1 MKTKQVGLIGAGNM
15 AGALVRGLLASGT
28 LTKEQLRV
36 SDVRKERLEEL
47 AKAHG
52 IVTTLDN
59 RELVAWANLIV
70 LSVKPQVMDRV
81 LDDVGASIR
90 PDTLVVSIAAGVPIK
105 SIESRL
111 HTGVRV
117 VRAMPNTASIVLAG
131 ATGIAPGIH
140 ATEEDVTVAKT
151 LFDATGRSVVLDE
164 SLIDAVTGLSGSGP
178 AYVML
183 MIEALADGGVK
194 VGLHRDTAMLLAA
207 QTVYGSAKLL
217 LETGEH
223 PGRLKDMVTSPGG
236 TAIAG
241 LHTLEAGGLRRT
253 LAELF
258 GQAHRVHGVDGA
270 HQLHDLLGLV
280 ALQVPDHVPAKV
292 GQVRQGGGLLGQLLH
307 VVLAEVPLSRRVGR
321 ADRRFRLGL
330 AHRQEAHRARIA
342 PCRARRAFDARVHRR
357 QARGDVVAQL
367 PLRALAIT
375 SRYTSRV
382 RSAMRSTPKRRA
394 RAVPR
399 ALSRS
404 RSAG

>member
-59 RELVAWANLIV
+59 RELVAWANLLV

-140 ATEEDVTVAKT
+140 ATEEDVAVAKT

-253 LAELF
+253 LMDAVENAT
-258 GQAHRVHGVDGA
+258 QRAT
-270 HQLHDLLGLV
+270 QLGE
-280 ALQVPDHVPAKV
+280 QMAKKLE
-292 GQVRQGGGLLGQLLH
+292 R
-307 VVLAEVPLSRRVGR
+307 E
-321 ADRRFRLGL
+321 
-330 AHRQEAHRARIA
+330 
-342 PCRARRAFDARVHRR
+342 
-357 QARGDVVAQL
+357 
-367 PLRALAIT
+367 
-375 SRYTSRV
+375 
-382 RSAMRSTPKRRA
+382 
-394 RAVPR
+394 
-399 ALSRS
+399 
-404 RSAG
+404 

>member
-253 LAELF
+253 LMDAVENAT
-258 GQAHRVHGVDGA
+258 QRAT
-270 HQLHDLLGLV
+270 QLGE
-280 ALQVPDHVPAKV
+280 QMAKKLE
-292 GQVRQGGGLLGQLLH
+292 R
-307 VVLAEVPLSRRVGR
+307 E
-321 ADRRFRLGL
+321 
-330 AHRQEAHRARIA
+330 
-342 PCRARRAFDARVHRR
+342 
-357 QARGDVVAQL
+357 
-367 PLRALAIT
+367 
-375 SRYTSRV
+375 
-382 RSAMRSTPKRRA
+382 
-394 RAVPR
+394 
-399 ALSRS
+399 
-404 RSAG
+404 